1 MKLLLG
7 SRAFIC
13 AGAMCKGTQRF
24 LCVHQCTAIYERK
37 IHALF
42 NGFLQCRT
50 GLGVCPDALDDRG
63 TCSNDVLNVHGTTT
77 NRKQCVSFTRPFR
90 TGEREGR
97 GGEGRGGEGRGGEG
111 RGGEGRGGEGSGEG
125 RGREGRGE
133 RGEGGKEEGRE
144 GEGEREGRRE
154 KEGERIGREKQTIIL
169 YCCQM
174 MMTVTFQLSPMNSS
188 T

>member
-13 AGAMCKGTQRF
+13 AGVMCKGTQRF

-42 NGFLQCRT
+42 NGFLQCRA

-77 NRKQCVSFTRPFR
+77 NRKQCVSFTRPFT

-97 GGEGRGGEGRGGEG
+97 G
-111 RGGEGRGGEGSGEG
+111 GEG

-174 MMTVTFQLSPMNSS
+174 MMTVTFQLSPTNSS